1 MATHIKNNFEYHNN
15 WWYSLSML
23 AVNANMR
30 NIFKRLR
37 YSALSPRTV
46 GSAVAFAIAVYGSTA
61 AFSQIRT
68 PNDEKLS
75 IKTRVNEAY
84 DPNGIRLGSF
94 VLSPSITNT
103 LRYTDNVYATD
114 INKVHDFIYEVKPGV
129 NIKSDFVRHE
139 ISAGFSAQRGL
150 YRDITDE
157 NYTDYSAK
165 LAGRLD
171 ITGDTSLPLSASYDR
186 SHYRRGSLD
195 DTDSTKPTVFDLYQA
210 SAGLVHSGQRLA
222 MKAIANFK
230 RFIFE
235 NDRTNTRF
243 IDNRDR
249 DRDEYSLYSSIGMP
263 EEGYFAPFVY
273 SNLKKIEY
281 DLDFDQNGLNRDSDE
296 YELGFGSIINFSDI
310 TKAAFNIGYLNR
322 AFDDNNLD
330 DINDLTYGV
339 NFSWEPSSLMM
350 IVLEGNRTT
359 RETFDTLSSASIA
372 TDLRLSVDYELFPN
386 VFLNPNMGFVEQDYE
401 GIDKVITQYNAGLTG
416 TYKINQ
422 NFWLS
427 MTYKYIT
434 QDEDG
439 EDIDGTD
446 SYDSNSYGLSLKMQF

>member
-1 MATHIKNNFEYHNN
+1 
-15 WWYSLSML
+15 ML

-37 YSALSPRTV
+37 SSAMPTRAIGSALLFMTL
-46 GSAVAFAIAVYGSTA
+46 AYGSSA

-75 IKTRVNEAY
+75 IRTRANPAY

-94 VLSPSITNT
+94 VLSPSITNS
-103 LRYTDNVYATD
+103 LKYTDNVYATD
-114 INKVHDFIYEVKPGV
+114 IDKVHDFIYEIKPGV
-129 NIKSDFVRHE
+129 SIKSDFVRHQ
-139 ISAGFSAQRGL
+139 ISAGFSAERGL
-150 YRDITDE
+150 YRDITGE

-165 LAGRLD
+165 LGGRLD
-171 ITGDTSLPLSASYDR
+171 VTGNTSIPLSVSYDR

-195 DTDSTKPTVFDLYQA
+195 DTNSISPTIFDLYQA
-210 SAGLVHSGQRLA
+210 TAGLVHSGQRLA

-230 RFIFE
+230 RYAFE
-235 NDRTNTRF
+235 NDRTDTRF

-273 SNLKKIEY
+273 SNLKTIEY
-281 DLDFDQNGLNRDSDE
+281 DLDFDSNGLNRDSDE
-296 YELGFGSIINFSDI
+296 YEFGVGTIINFSNI

-322 AFDDNNLD
+322 TFSDNKVQ
-330 DINDLTYGV
+330 DIGDFTYGI
-339 NFSWEPSSLMM
+339 NFSWEPSPLMM
-350 IVLEGNRTT
+350 VLLEGNRTT
-359 RETFDTLSSASIA
+359 RETFDTVSPAAIA
-372 TDLRLSVDYELFPN
+372 TDLRLTVDYELFPN
-386 VFLNPNMGFVEQDYE
+386 VFLNPNMGFMQQDYE

-427 MTYKYIT
+427 MNYKYIT

-439 EDIDGTD
+439 EDINGTD
-446 SYDSNSYGLSLKMQF
+446 AYDSNSYGLSLKMQF